1 MYKRGMSIELH
12 SNHCDV
18 YLCRA
23 PLRNAVAGWPA
34 TLFASA
40 SRSAYGDSWE
50 KHWLVIFDYGQ
61 DEVLLC
67 DADQDHAGELTGRKS
82 WKKRAVFKYAYA
94 YKKYLGKYQVPE
106 WCIDLAMRQ
115 MCDSGPYRLLKNNC
129 QKWVHE
135 LLHRLGVKVPRD
147 DPDLQTVSEVMPK
160 TIGNAFIVAAAVAV
174 AKCLLR

>member
-82 WKKRAVFKYAYA
+82 WKKRAVFKSTSESIKFRNGASTW
-94 YKKYLGKYQVPE
+94 P
-106 WCIDLAMRQ
+106 
-115 MCDSGPYRLLKNNC
+115 CDRCVTRAP
-129 QKWVHE
+129 
-135 LLHRLGVKVPRD
+135 
-147 DPDLQTVSEVMPK
+147 TV
-160 TIGNAFIVAAAVAV
+160 
-174 AKCLLR
+174 C